1 MDEITLAAEE
11 AGQTLAAVLRA
22 HLGLSWSLARALCE
36 RGKVYIGDS
45 RATDSAQR
53 LTAGTTIVL
62 NRAAP
67 RLLSERAVAAL
78 AAVVF
83 EDSQLIVIDKPAGI
97 SSVPY
102 ERGESDTAM
111 DLIRAAWRADGR
123 SATDVPLHIV
133 HRIDKETS
141 GLLLFAK
148 TKRALRELQAR
159 WRLHDIERRYLCVA
173 HGRLSDR
180 RIESYFVD
188 DRGDGLRG
196 TLGFRP
202 GGMGR
207 QLSARPHSHGGVPA
221 GKQAITFVQLL
232 EPLGELASLCAITLE
247 TGKTHQIRIH
257 LSEAGHPIVG
267 EQVYIRDYLARGSTP
282 LPSPRLLLH
291 AETLGFVHPTTGEQ
305 ISLQRPPPVEFL
317 DAAERLRRQAARAP
331 SPPTAAA
338 GPPSAPS
345 APSLRPRSPRPAPA
359 PRRPRPRPASRR

>member
-1 MDEITLAAEE
+1 MDQITLAADE
-11 AGQTLAAVLRA
+11 AGLTLAAVLRA

-36 RGKVYIGDS
+36 RGKVYIGET
-45 RATDSAQR
+45 RATDSALR
-53 LTAGTTIVL
+53 LAAGTTIVL
-62 NRAAP
+62 RRAAP
-67 RLLSERAVAAL
+67 RLLSEKAVAAL

-102 ERGESDTAM
+102 ERGETDTAM

-148 TKRALRELQAR
+148 TKRALLELQAR
-159 WRLHDIERRYLCVA
+159 WRLHDIERRYLCVV

-196 TLGFRP
+196 SLGVRR
-202 GGMGR
+202 GTMGR
-207 QLSARPHSHGGVPA
+207 APDPRQT
-221 GKQAITFVQLL
+221 GKQAITQVQVVEALS
-232 EPLGELASLCAITLE
+232 PLATLCAVTLE

-257 LSEAGHPIVG
+257 LAEAGHPIVG
-267 EQVYIRDYLARGSTP
+267 EQVYIRDFLAAGSLP

-291 AETLGFVHPTTGEQ
+291 AETLGFAHPLSGEQ
-305 ISLQRPPPVEFL
+305 VSLKRPPPAEFV
-317 DAAERLRRQAARAP
+317 DATARLRRPAASAATARPVAAP
-331 SPPTAAA
+331 AA
-338 GPPSAPS
+338 P
-345 APSLRPRSPRPAPA
+345 PSLRPPLVQATGQRPSRR
-359 PRRPRPRPASRR
+359 RRPGSRHPA